1 MAGADPCSAFGA
13 PSNIR
18 VTCLTLPVVS
28 GQGTVAAMKL
38 KSNKAN
44 WATVLCAAAVFSLIS
59 LRDAQAELPKP
70 GIMPPPPIGGTLDG
84 GALDQP
90 IQIRPILPAQP
101 IDNDLGG
108 DEELNGDFIG
118 TMIID

>member
-70 GIMPPPPIGGTLDG
+70 GIMPPPPIVGST
-84 GALDQP
+84 DQP
-90 IQIRPILPAQP
+90 SQIRPILPAQP
-101 IDNDLGG
+101 IDNDLGS
-108 DEELNGDFIG
+108 DEQLNGDFIG